1 MGGREG
7 EAGGGEGA
15 GAAVE
20 GDGEVAAGFDD
31 EGVGGVSVA
40 ELHEGLGTSG
50 QIQFEGGRAVFVQD
64 SQLVLVENLDDQG
77 DLYFGEAGQWLR
89 TGDLYVDYSVEGIGM
104 RQVIGGG
111 DA

>member
-1 MGGREG
+1 MEWEVAGERYGAVRRGVRWRGRSERRSGERGGGEG

-50 QIQFEGGRAVFVQD
+50 QVKFEGGRAVFVQD
-64 SQLVLVENLDDQG
+64 YQLVLVKDLDN
-77 DLYFGEAGQWLR
+77 
-89 TGDLYVDYSVEGIGM
+89 
-104 RQVIGGG
+104 
-111 DA
+111 